1 MWIELHTTNERKLNS
16 IKHVRY
22 KLNNRAVGVFAGLGV
37 DDLDVDLHEVGGG
50 IAGVGPAPARGLS
63 QLAFIT
69 DAGVRGKTGWPNLP
83 AELYR
88 LLQSENLNKH
98 AGLSLML
105 SCHEK

>member
-63 QLAFIT
+63 HLALIT
-69 DAGVRGKTGWPNLP
+69 YAGVRGKTGWPNLP

-88 LLQSENLNKH
+88 LLQGENLNKQFIINVVM
-98 AGLSLML
+98 S
-105 SCHEK
+105 